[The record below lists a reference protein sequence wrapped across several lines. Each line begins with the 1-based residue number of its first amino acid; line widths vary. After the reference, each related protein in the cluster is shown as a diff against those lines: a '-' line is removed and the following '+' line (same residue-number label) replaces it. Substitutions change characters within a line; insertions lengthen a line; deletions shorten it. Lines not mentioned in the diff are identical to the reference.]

1 MGIFTRKRCAS
12 SLGAAVALLAG
23 CGGGQ
28 SPLSL
33 SPPRLASQQT
43 RVENAYDILHE
54 FGVSKGDGTNP
65 AADLI
70 NVRGTLYGTT
80 SLGGVHGLGTLF
92 SITKSGKETVLHS
105 FGASG
110 DGAEP
115 VAKLLYVSGLLYG
128 TTSTGGENG
137 TGTVFSM
144 TRSGKEEILHSF
156 ATFNS
161 YARNSGTIP
170 VAGLIDVNGTLY
182 GTTYYGGT
190 HVCNS
195 VYFCGTAF
203 SITTGGK
210 YEVLHNFA
218 GGARDGYFPQAAL
231 LDVNGTL
238 YGTTSAGGKYSRG
251 TVFSVTTT
259 GKEETLYDFGTS
271 GFFDG
276 STPLSALIDVNG
288 TLYGTTVQGGAH
300 GQGGSVFSI
309 TTDGTENLVFS
320 FDGSHGSQP
329 VAGLIDVEGVLY
341 GTTSVGGVKN
351 VGTVFSVTTSGEEQV
366 LHSFRA
372 GGGKNPRAA
381 LLEVGGTLYG
391 TAYGAPYKNHGNVFS
406 LIP

>member
-1 MGIFTRKRCAS
+1 VNYRSIITA
-12 SLGAAVALLAG
+12 LAAGTMLAG
-23 CGGGQ
+23 CSGSQ
-28 SPLSL
+28 PPLSP
-33 SPPRLASQQT
+33 SPRGLALQQSLADD
-43 RVENAYDILHE
+43 AYNILHE

-65 AADLI
+65 AAELI
-70 NVRGTLYGTT
+70 NIRGTLYGTT
-80 SLGGVHGLGTLF
+80 SLGGVYGLGTVF
-92 SITKSGKETVLHS
+92 SITKGGKETVLHS

-115 VAKLLYVSGLLYG
+115 VAKLLNVNGLFYG

-161 YARNSGTIP
+161 YARNSGTVP
-170 VAGLIDVNGTLY
+170 VAGLIDVDGTLY

-195 VYFCGTAF
+195 IYFCGTVF

-210 YEVLHNFA
+210 YKGLHNFA
-218 GGARDGYFPQAAL
+218 GGARDGYYPQAVL

-259 GKEETLYDFGTS
+259 GKEQTLYDFGTS

-276 STPLSALIDVNG
+276 STPLSGLIDVNG

-309 TTDGTENLVFS
+309 TTNGTENLVFS

-329 VAGLIDVEGVLY
+329 VAGLIAVKGVLY
-341 GTTSVGGVKN
+341 GTTSIGGVKN
-351 VGTVFSVTTSGEEQV
+351 VGTVFSVTTSGEETV
-366 LHSFRA
+366 LHTFSA
-372 GGGKNPRAA
+372 GGGKNPRSA
-381 LLEVGGTLYG
+381 LLEIGGTLYG
-391 TAYGAPYKNHGNVFS
+391 TAYGATYKNHGNVFS
-406 LIP
+406 VTP